1 MTTRQE
7 EIQKQKPKRIPM
19 GRRNILTVAGLQDT
33 ADFHY
38 HWFNDIGDRLHKC
51 VEAGYEFVLKSG
63 LGAGDQ
69 TIESA
74 KGTSS
79 LLTKGVGGGV
89 SAYLMRIPMQ
99 FYREDQKAK
108 QLEVDALEAE
118 MKLARRVEGSY
129 GKITV
134 ERK

>member
-7 EIQKQKPKRIPM
+7 EIVKQKPKRIPM
-19 GRRNILTVAGLQDT
+19 GRRNIITVAGLQDT

-38 HWFNDIGDRLHKC
+38 HWFNDVGDRLHKC
-51 VEAGYEFVLKSG
+51 REAGYEFVLRSG

-74 KGTSS
+74 KGTTSIMS
-79 LLTKGVGGGV
+79 KGMGGGTTGF
-89 SAYLMRIPMQ
+89 LMRIPME
-99 FYREDQKAK
+99 FYKQDQKAK

-118 MKLARRVEGSY
+118 MKVARRVEGSY
-129 GKITV
+129 GKISV
-134 ERK
+134 ERS